1 MARYLWLSV
10 LCVVLDQATKVWAES
25 TLQLYERIAIWPFFN
40 LTLVYNQ
47 GAAFS
52 FLGDASGWQRWLF
65 VVLAVIISV
74 VLIVW
79 LLRLKPGE
87 GLIAIALSLVI
98 GGAIGNLI
106 DRLIYGHVIDF
117 LDFYWQDWH
126 WPAFNIA
133 DSCISIGVVF
143 LLADSFLAKK

>member
-1 MARYLWLSV
+1 MARYLWLSA

-25 TLQLYERIAIWPFFN
+25 ALQLYERIAIWPFFN

-87 GLIAIALSLVI
+87 GLVAIALSLVI

-133 DSCISIGVVF
+133 DSCISVGVVF
-143 LLADSFLAKK
+143 LLADSLLAKK